1 MERCQ
6 FFFLSEICI
15 PSQSLVQKRS
25 GFVQDR
31 PMRWQICDTRSAS
44 EDPICTMS
52 GLALGSTPAQRR
64 ARLNAC
70 EIPMTWKAPKAVEV
84 SVAMEIN
91 IYACA
96 SRK

>member
-1 MERCQ
+1 
-6 FFFLSEICI
+6 
-15 PSQSLVQKRS
+15 
-25 GFVQDR
+25 
-31 PMRWQICDTRSAS
+31 
-44 EDPICTMS
+44 MS